1 MKRYYFL
8 FVSILFFQLT
18 FAQSFIST
26 PFYGKIIA
34 NYADLEGI
42 TVYNLNSE
50 LAVISEKKGY
60 FTINVNV
67 GDTLQLT
74 AVQLSSTKYVVKK
87 TDLTNKVIEIKMEL
101 QNNQLK
107 EVIVNEY
114 GNINEVSLGL
124 VPANQK
130 KYTVAERRL
139 KEAGV
144 FKPIS
149 LLGIVAGGMDIGAL
163 INAISGR
170 TKRLKKEL
178 ENERQKMLIEKITN
192 LYTPNYFTEV
202 LKIPSDYVEGF
213 KYYAVSNS
221 KLLQAISNKNK
232 AMTSFL
238 LIEIA
243 EEYKAL
249 LNEK

>member
-60 FTINVNV
+60 FTINANV

-87 TDLTNKVIEIKMEL
+87 TDLTNKVIEIKM
-101 QNNQLK
+101 NR
-107 EVIVNEY
+107 
-114 GNINEVSLGL
+114 
-124 VPANQK
+124 
-130 KYTVAERRL
+130 TRR
-139 KEAGV
+139 
-144 FKPIS
+144 
-149 LLGIVAGGMDIGAL
+149 
-163 INAISGR
+163 
-170 TKRLKKEL
+170 
-178 ENERQKMLIEKITN
+178 
-192 LYTPNYFTEV
+192 
-202 LKIPSDYVEGF
+202 
-213 KYYAVSNS
+213 
-221 KLLQAISNKNK
+221 
-232 AMTSFL
+232 
-238 LIEIA
+238 
-243 EEYKAL
+243 
-249 LNEK
+249 